1 MKKRRKI
8 SIPPKY
14 ILIFLTVVC
23 SGLIIISL
31 VDNEALLP
39 VQNGISKVITPI
51 HKGLNQVGLWF
62 SDKAETLKEIT
73 QLKEE
78 NDRLKAELDSLKTE
92 SNFTANMKSELD
104 SLRKLYE
111 LDSLYDDYPKVAAR
125 VIHSN
130 SSNWFSEFTINK
142 GRNDGIE
149 VDMNVIAGSGLVGRI
164 SFVADDYAK
173 VTTIINDD
181 HNVSAKFAESSEN
194 CIVSGDLTLKE
205 KNLIRVSGI
214 SIDANVSE
222 GDKLVTS
229 YISDKY
235 VPGLLIGYIS
245 SVENDS
251 NNMTKSGYVTPVV
264 DFSSIE
270 EVLVITQQK
279 ETGAQE

>member
-78 NDRLKAELDSLKTE
+78 NDRLKVELDSLKTE

-104 SLRKLYE
+104 RLRKLYE

>member
-1 MKKRRKI
+1 MKKRNKI
-8 SIPPKY
+8 TIPPKY
-14 ILIFLTVVC
+14 ILIFLTVIC
-23 SGLIIISL
+23 SGFIVISL
-31 VDNEALLP
+31 VNNEALLP
-39 VQNGISKVITPI
+39 LQNGISKVITPI
-51 HKGLNQVGLWF
+51 HRGLNQVGMWF

-78 NDRLKAELDSLKTE
+78 NDRLKEEIDNLKTE
-92 SNFTANMKSELD
+92 SNFTANMKSELNR
-104 SLRKLYE
+104 LRELYK

-142 GRNDGIE
+142 GKNDGIE
-149 VDMNVIAGSGLVGRI
+149 VDMNVISGSGLVGRI

-173 VTTIINDD
+173 VTTIINDN

-214 SIDANVSE
+214 NIDANVSE

-251 NNMTKSGYVTPVV
+251 NNLTKSGYVTPVV

-279 ETGAQE
+279 ETGEQ